1 MLALTAGRAA
11 TALALFTVPLMVSAC
26 SADAE
31 AVESSAEAVVES
43 SSEAP
48 AQEPTETA
56 TETTTPASASND
68 ICDLITM
75 EEAAAVIGD
84 AHLAP
89 TYVIGSLEDTY
100 GGQCM
105 WTNSPDGEIVFDV
118 SSHLELVTWVPD
130 GLNPAP
136 ADAPAVGTEGVVDAG
151 VGTYFTTD
159 SAILWLR
166 VTGELASDPAA
177 IAAAKELSVA
187 VDARN

>member
-11 TALALFTVPLMVSAC
+11 TALALLTVPLALSAC
-26 SADAE
+26 TSEPE
-31 AVESSAEAVVES
+31 AVESSAEVVVES

-56 TETTTPASASND
+56 AETTAPASAGND

-84 AHLAP
+84 AYLAP

-100 GGQCM
+100 GGQCV

-177 IAAAKELSVA
+177 TAAAKELSVA

>member
-11 TALALFTVPLMVSAC
+11 TALALLTTPLMLSAC
-26 SADAE
+26 SSEPE
-31 AVESSAEAVVES
+31 ALESSAEVVAES

-56 TETTTPASASND
+56 TETTEPASAGND
-68 ICDLITM
+68 ICDLISL
-75 EEAAAVIGD
+75 EEAAAVIGE
-84 AHLAP
+84 AYLAS
-89 TYVIGSLEDTY
+89 TYVVGSLDDTY
-100 GGQCM
+100 GGQCV

-136 ADAPAVGTEGVVDAG
+136 ADAPAAGTEGVVDAG

-166 VTGELASDPAA
+166 VTGELASDPTA
-177 IAAAKELSVA
+177 IAAAQSLAAA